1 MPRQKTRP
9 KVAENADPDSSGH
22 VPTLIASPREH
33 VKMWLLGV
41 VVASLVPF
49 LFLIFHGIDGNH
61 LPSLYELLSRGD
73 LLVISLVVTV
83 GGMAELALALVFSRI
98 HSKRASSAAYF
109 LIGSVLVVIGEA
121 AWYADITATLL
132 AGKAVQDTRSVCLGS
147 LALFVASVICGG
159 KCVSFSAGAR

>member
-1 MPRQKTRP
+1 VVWLASSFNATVVSAEEVILVLRLKTQQ
-9 KVAENADPDSSGH
+9 KVAKNADPDSSRH
-22 VPTLIASPREH
+22 VPTLIVGPREH

-61 LPSLYELLSRGD
+61 LPG
-73 LLVISLVVTV
+73 
-83 GGMAELALALVFSRI
+83 LALALVSSRT
-98 HSKRASSAAYF
+98 HSERASSAAYF

-132 AGKAVQDTRSVCLGS
+132 AGKTVQDIRGVCFGS